1 VLLAQA
7 PPVLIMDIGILV
19 TIVVAVDVIS
29 KANVRVIIMPFEEY
43 NFTNVFLPSTS
54 HNTPSIFNEVE
65 PLILELQCD
74 TLI

>member
-1 VLLAQA
+1 MLLAQA
-7 PPVLIMDIGILV
+7 PPVLILDIVILV
-19 TIVVAVDVIS
+19 AIVAVDVIS

-43 NFTNVFLPSTS
+43 NFTNVSLPSTS

-65 PLILELQCD
+65 PLILELECD